1 MNKEKCR
8 TNLFA
13 KLWQDDAGVILSAEI
28 VLVATILVTGMI
40 VGLVELQCAVVGEL
54 SDLGDA
60 IGNFDQGFVTPGI
73 TSFKTGGIKAQT
85 RGAQY
90 GDTADDCDCNVILVC
105 DAGAGL
111 GEKNLVPP
119 TM

>member
-1 MNKEKCR
+1 MMNKEMSR

-13 KLWQDDAGVILSAEI
+13 KLWQDDAGVILTAEI
-28 VLVATILVTGMI
+28 VLVATILVIGMI

-60 IGNFDQGFVTPGI
+60 IGNLDQGYVTSGI
-73 TSFKTGGIKAQT
+73 TSFKSRRGIKAQT

-90 GDTADDCDCNVILVC
+90 RDGADECDCNQIIVC
-105 DAGAGL
+105 DLGTGV
-111 GEKNLVPP
+111 GEK
-119 TM
+119 